1 VPLDPLHQQQVLERD
16 LRAREE
22 HAHHERV
29 QQELEMTV
37 ERQQQQIDEL
47 QRQVR
52 VFVPLV
58 SCKTIK

>member
-1 VPLDPLHQQQVLERD
+1 VLERD